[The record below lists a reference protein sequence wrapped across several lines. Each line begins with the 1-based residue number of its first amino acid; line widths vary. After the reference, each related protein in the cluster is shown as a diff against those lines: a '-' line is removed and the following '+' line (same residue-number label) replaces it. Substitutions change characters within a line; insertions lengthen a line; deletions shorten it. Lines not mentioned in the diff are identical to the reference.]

1 MNPAI
6 QEVRYCLYARK
17 SSEQDER
24 QAMSIDS
31 QIKEMRAMA
40 ERDGL
45 SIVDFKQESFSA
57 KESGKRQ
64 EFDTGMVRDQQD
76 GKPRYDLIPVGPL
89 KRLADLYARGAIKY
103 DEYNWAKGQPYSRAY
118 ASLLRH
124 IYAWREGETEE
135 DHLAAVVFN
144 AFALMYYED
153 NKPELNDLDSK

>member
-103 DEYNWAKGQPYSRAY
+103 DE
-118 ASLLRH
+118 
-124 IYAWREGETEE
+124 
-135 DHLAAVVFN
+135 
-144 AFALMYYED
+144 
-153 NKPELNDLDSK
+153 